1 MLRTAYEFTHEVIVV
16 EPFLIPKDFGMDG
29 LRNSL
34 FERIYAIRRLANE
47 FGAVYLPMDGIFAEN
62 WVERTPEFY
71 TVDCIHL
78 TAEGKKLLA
87 EEWLKKY
94 VPNEFESHGSYG
106 FYFRYHP
113 RTFAGISFSALLVAE

>member
-87 EEWLKKY
+87 EEWLK
-94 VPNEFESHGSYG
+94 
-106 FYFRYHP
+106 R
-113 RTFAGISFSALLVAE
+113 AERI